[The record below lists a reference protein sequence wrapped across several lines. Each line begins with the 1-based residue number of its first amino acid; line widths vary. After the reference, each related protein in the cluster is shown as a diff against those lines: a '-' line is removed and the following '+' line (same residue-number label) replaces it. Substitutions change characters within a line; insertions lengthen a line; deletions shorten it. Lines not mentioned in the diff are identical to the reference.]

1 MMISR
6 YFLGL
11 CCLFSCL
18 NAVATDPFY
27 RSQRQTGENKMNLP
41 KIRKEKCVF
50 NEPSFA
56 IESAF
61 EQLKL
66 VGVVLYKNSSKALF
80 LDPHQQLIVVK
91 QGYRLGQEGYL
102 MQQIGRNGVKLL
114 RSKTGQC
121 EQTEPLEL
129 RF

>member
-1 MMISR
+1 MMSR
-6 YFLGL
+6 HFLGL
-11 CCLFSCL
+11 CCLFFCL
-18 NAVATDPFY
+18 NAVATDPFD
-27 RSQRQTGENKMNLP
+27 RSQRQMGENKMNLP
-41 KIRKEKCVF
+41 KVRKEKCVF

-56 IESAF
+56 VESVF

-66 VGVVLYKNSSKALF
+66 VGVVLYKNRSEALF
-80 LDPHQQLIVVK
+80 LDAQQQLIVAK

-102 MQQIGRNGVKLL
+102 IQQIGKNAVKLL
-114 RSKTGQC
+114 RSKAGQC

>member
-1 MMISR
+1 MWIPR
-6 YFLGL
+6 HFLGL
-11 CCLFSCL
+11 CCLFFCL
-18 NAVATDPFY
+18 NAIAADPFD
-27 RSQRQTGENKMNLP
+27 RSQRQTENKMNFP
-41 KIRKEKCVF
+41 KIQKEKCVF

-56 IESAF
+56 TESAF

-66 VGVVLYKNSSKALF
+66 VGVVLYKNRPEALF
-80 LDPHQQLIVVK
+80 LDSHQQLIVIK

-102 MQQIGRNGVKLL
+102 IQQIGKNGVKLL